1 MEKNFI
7 LSVGMSVMF
16 LFISSIKTVQAQQLG
31 IGVKTELNGKVRFCN
46 YDEAYFMPDTN
57 TRIKVT
63 GLEIAYD
70 SSLNYYDIFVNVKGD
85 KVNLHIKY
93 SNGGEGAYIYKGI
106 DRISKMDVNAGF
118 RRCRHYVCTNL
129 YRHQHHHLLYH
140 NYI

>member
-1 MEKNFI
+1 
-7 LSVGMSVMF
+7 
-16 LFISSIKTVQAQQLG
+16 
-31 IGVKTELNGKVRFCN
+31 
-46 YDEAYFMPDTN
+46 MPDTN

-106 DRISKMDVNAGF
+106 DRISKWM
-118 RRCRHYVCTNL
+118 L
-129 YRHQHHHLLYH
+129 WLLPRK
-140 NYI
+140 IKSLCK

>member
-1 MEKNFI
+1 
-7 LSVGMSVMF
+7 MF

-93 SNGGEGAYIYKGI
+93 SI
-106 DRISKMDVNAGF
+106 
-118 RRCRHYVCTNL
+118 
-129 YRHQHHHLLYH
+129 QHH
-140 NYI
+140 

>member
-1 MEKNFI
+1 MHYYGKKNFI

-63 GLEIAYD
+63 GVRNCI
-70 SSLNYYDIFVNVKGD
+70 
-85 KVNLHIKY
+85 
-93 SNGGEGAYIYKGI
+93 
-106 DRISKMDVNAGF
+106 R
-118 RRCRHYVCTNL
+118 
-129 YRHQHHHLLYH
+129 
-140 NYI
+140 